1 MKVFPDN
8 PAAFIPSV
16 RNLLLFPEIIV
27 LGGAGAMIDFI
38 STYGEPEMISVPIIM
53 TLRYIILVFV
63 FLSVMAAVVKMRSNS
78 RRISFIDKFFVLFIY
93 FLLFVWTVGGLPL
106 FS

>member
-1 MKVFPDN
+1 MSAMATQGKILILLKILVALQAAPTAKVAN
-8 PAAFIPSV
+8 S
-16 RNLLLFPEIIV
+16 
-27 LGGAGAMIDFI
+27 G
-38 STYGEPEMISVPIIM
+38 
-53 TLRYIILVFV
+53 YIILVFV

-78 RRISFIDKFFVLFIY
+78 RRISFIDKFFVFFIY